1 MPFNFNSE
9 KLKEIEIQAKDGK
22 PLPDGLTMAEK
33 FAFNRFRCLYFLV
46 KNQAVDLK
54 SAKKEK
60 QDIINE
66 YESFALAEITSYEES
81 DRINK
86 IRSLLNQNYRGLSN
100 IELIRFIDKI
110 REVAMEGFF

>member
-1 MPFNFNSE
+1 MGFNSE
-9 KLKEIEIQAKDGK
+9 KLTEIEIQAKDGK

-46 KNQAVDLK
+46 KNNAIDRNSGK
-54 SAKKEK
+54 EEK

-66 YESFALAEITSYEES
+66 YESFALAEITSFQES
-81 DRINK
+81 DRIAE
-86 IRSLLNQNYRGLSN
+86 IRRLLNQNYRGLSN